1 MPPQMTRLMIIF
13 GLLIALYVFMRW
25 VSKPESFYWYGHY
38 RGAALAEIAN
48 MPTQHSSRSACG
60 DCHTDEY
67 EQNLQGVHHSVNCQI
82 CHGAGEAHVIEPTTD
97 NILVREVSEMCM
109 ICHTYNSARP
119 KDFPQ
124 IDVDEHT
131 EGLVCDSCHMVHDP
145 GEFQ

>member
-13 GLLIALYVFMRW
+13 GLLIALYIVVRW

-48 MPTQHSSRSACG
+48 LPVEHSEKSACG
-60 DCHTDEY
+60 DCHTDEFD
-67 EQNLQGVHHSVNCQI
+67 ENLEGVHHTVNCQI
-82 CHGAGEAHVIEPTTD
+82 CHGAGEAHVLDPTME
-97 NILVREVSEMCM
+97 NILLPEGSEMCK
-109 ICHTYNSARP
+109 ICHTQNSARP

-124 IDVDEHT
+124 IDVAEHSEWMACDE
-131 EGLVCDSCHMVHDP
+131 CHMVHNP